1 MNSTTASSTGSRS
14 TAAPRI
20 EIGALSRLLALSASG
35 IGLGF
40 TLSMV
45 GFTRFEEV
53 HAMFTFTDLRL
64 FMVFVFGVVLTGL
77 GFLGT
82 RQRGLPRKHLHRG
95 TLPGAVLFGIGW
107 ALCGACPGVVLAQL
121 GEGQA
126 HALVIALGV
135 GSGTVL
141 YRHVHGR
148 YLRWDTGSC

>member
-1 MNSTTASSTGSRS
+1 MTGSIATSPTRS
-14 TAAPRI
+14 APRI
-20 EIGALSRLLALSASG
+20 EVGPISRLLALAASG

-77 GFLGT
+77 GLLGT
-82 RQRGLPRKHLHRG
+82 RQRNLPKKLFHRG
-95 TLPGAVLFGIGW
+95 TIPGAVLFGLGW
-107 ALCGACPGVVLAQL
+107 AICGACPGVVLAQL

-126 HALVIALGV
+126 HALVIALGL
-135 GSGTVL
+135 GCGTVL
-141 YRHVHGR
+141 QR
-148 YLRWDTGSC
+148 YVQSRWLRWDTGSC